1 MTIRTRERAI
11 SGVLLVSALS
21 SVAMLG
27 LIGLFIVLAGL
38 PVMAKHGV
46 GEFLFG
52 MKWAPTKGGF
62 GLLPM
67 IAASAAVTAG
77 AMVIALPMGLACAVF
92 LAEIAPRKVA
102 DIVRPGVQLLAGIP
116 SVVYGF
122 VGVVFLV
129 PLIREHLGGPGL
141 SVLAA
146 SVILGI
152 MVLPTLI
159 GIAEDAIEAVPLA
172 YKQGA
177 LALGCTHSQAIRR
190 VILPAA
196 RGGIL
201 AAAILAMGRA
211 VGETMAVIMVI
222 GNATIV
228 PRSLLDPARTLTSN
242 IALEMG
248 YASGEHQSALFATGV
263 VLLVFIMGLNSIATL
278 HAMRSKGGKRP

>member
-1 MTIRTRERAI
+1 MSIRQREKAI
-11 SGVLLVSALS
+11 ESILLVSALS
-21 SVAMLG
+21 AVSMLA
-27 LIGLFIVLAGL
+27 LIGLFILMEGV
-38 PVMAKHGV
+38 PVMLRHGV
-46 GEFLFG
+46 DSFLLG
-52 MKWAPTKGGF
+52 TRWAPTKGGF
-62 GLLPM
+62 GILP
-67 IAASAAVTAG
+67 
-77 AMVIALPMGLACAVF
+77 MVIASVEVTLGAMLIAVPLGLSCAVF

-102 DIVRPGVQLLAGIP
+102 DLIRPAIQLLAGIP

-129 PLIREHLGGPGL
+129 PLIRERLGGPGL

-146 SVILGI
+146 SVILGV

-159 GIAEDAIEAVPLA
+159 GIAEDAIEAVPRT
-172 YKQGA
+172 YKEGA

-201 AAAILAMGRA
+201 AAVILAMGRA

-222 GNATIV
+222 GNAVII
-228 PRSLLDPARTLTSN
+228 PASPLDPARTLTSN

-248 YASGEHQSALFATGV
+248 YASGEHQQALFATGV
-263 VLLVFIMGLNSIATL
+263 VLLVFIMVLNSVATM
-278 HAMRSKGGKRP
+278 HAIRGKRGKAR

>member
-1 MTIRTRERAI
+1 VSIRRQEKTIE
-11 SGVLLVSALS
+11 GLLLVASLSAVS
-21 SVAMLG
+21 MLA
-27 LIGLFIVLAGL
+27 LIGAFILLAGV
-38 PVMAKHGV
+38 PVMLKHGI
-46 GEFLFG
+46 GSFIFG
-52 MKWAPTKGGF
+52 TRWAPTKDSF
-62 GLLPM
+62 GIFPM
-67 IAASAAVTAG
+67 IAASFAVTLG
-77 AMVIALPMGLACAVF
+77 AMVIALPLGLACAVF

-102 DIVRPGVQLLAGIP
+102 DFIRPAIQLLAGIP

-146 SVILGI
+146 SVILGV

-159 GIAEDAIEAVPLA
+159 GIAEDAIEAVPLS

-222 GNATIV
+222 GNAVIV
-228 PRSLLDPARTLTSN
+228 PHSLLDPARTLTSN

-248 YASGEHQSALFATGV
+248 YASGEHQKALFATGV
-263 VLLVFIMGLNSIATL
+263 VLLVFIMILNSVATL
-278 HAMRSKGGKRP
+278 HAIRAKRGS